1 VHPHLVHAQRIPH
14 GKVGSSFWRHRLEDI
29 VAFERHLARNG
40 TAIVK
45 FFLNVSRGEQRK
57 RFLDRL
63 DAPEKNWKFSVGD
76 VRERGHWDAYMEA
89 YEEAI
94 GATSTDEAPWYV
106 VPADNKWISR
116 AVVAAV
122 LAGTIRGLGLEYPRV
137 DEAGQAELAAA
148 RRQLEAEDD

>member
-1 VHPHLVHAQRIPH
+1 
-14 GKVGSSFWRHRLEDI
+14 
-29 VAFERHLARNG
+29 
-40 TAIVK
+40 
-45 FFLNVSRGEQRK
+45 
-57 RFLDRL
+57 
-63 DAPEKNWKFSVGD
+63 
-76 VRERGHWDAYMEA
+76 
-89 YEEAI
+89 
-94 GATSTDEAPWYV
+94 V

>member
-1 VHPHLVHAQRIPH
+1 
-14 GKVGSSFWRHRLEDI
+14 
-29 VAFERHLARNG
+29 
-40 TAIVK
+40 
-45 FFLNVSRGEQRK
+45 
-57 RFLDRL
+57 
-63 DAPEKNWKFSVGD
+63 
-76 VRERGHWDAYMEA
+76 MEA